1 MRTTAAAAGNLGLLP
16 AAIATLTERLRL
28 AYTVSF
34 RSRWKRLTWLV
45 SAALF
50 LVILLLT
57 GAIASLPAPA
67 QFPFPAGTVRFS
79 WAKGYLWWVVTPHVM
94 TTFVASQLARG
105 LFLALAY
112 GVSIT
117 LAVVRSRTACCQ
129 PLALGGAA
137 LVFGS
142 LGISF
147 CCGPLVGLIG
157 ALGLA
162 SVATRLWS
170 ISIGSLIAT
179 LLFLTMT
186 VRLEKVAPLTEKVER
201 RV

>member
-1 MRTTAAAAGNLGLLP
+1 MKTQTRAVPTGTVRFLPTATAA
-16 AAIATLTERLRL
+16 LTARLRL

-34 RSRWKRLTWLV
+34 RSRWKRLTWLG
-45 SAALF
+45 SAVLF
-50 LVILLLT
+50 LLILLLT
-57 GAIASLPAPA
+57 GAIASLPAPT

-94 TTFVASQLARG
+94 ITLVGSQIIKAAL
-105 LFLALAY
+105 LALAY
-112 GVSIT
+112 GVSVI

-129 PLALGGAA
+129 PLAVGGAG

-157 ALGLA
+157 VLGLA
-162 SVATRLWS
+162 SVATKLWG
-170 ISIGSLIAT
+170 ISIGVLIAT
-179 LLFLTMT
+179 LLSLTLT
-186 VRLEKVAPLTEKVER
+186 LRLEKVAP
-201 RV
+201 